1 MRVMSILYNRMS
13 LISLVLLITLTAA
26 ESSFPEN
33 VSDFDPE
40 NAWAR
45 GIILVFQ
52 RWPDE
57 KEKTAI
63 LEKTSVAGLEKTTE
77 LPRFKA
83 WIFTWPEWQKGVTA
97 LSEGVTALSMCD
109 SLVDIPP
116 VEYCEPD
123 YYLVPADGK

>member
-33 VSDFDPE
+33 VSDIDPE

-97 LSEGVTALSMCD
+97 LSVCD